1 MADLA
6 YRKHGNATQHELN
19 EWFHDTA
26 QDRDDIVTEWKNNN
40 SHSAVS
46 FKMVT
51 FPKHGNFSYVLIRGT
66 QNSWDAFTDALLWT
80 PAIFMQGLRELLPF
94 GAVWTPAIDEL
105 FRIIT
110 KVESKSIS
118 QVSFYRDTTA
128 FVKYLLHSV
137 PQKYGGVVVTGHSLG
152 GGLAMITGAQTNVS
166 GIALSGPNVML
177 SRASFNPPITAEALN
192 TRTFNIIPEH
202 DLVATIDQKAQ
213 NYQNIRCRTD
223 SKDVKACHD
232 STRSLCEILY
242 ACGTGNRPFL
252 CECVTT
258 YNYPEPKRKR
268 GVDPN
273 ITFRQACGLS

>member
-1 MADLA
+1 MAGLA
-6 YRKHGNATQHELN
+6 YRGRGNVTQLELN
-19 EWFHDTA
+19 EWFRDTA
-26 QDRDDIVTEWKNNN
+26 QDREDIVTEWEDN

-66 QNSWDAFTDALLWT
+66 TNNWDMLTDAQLWI
-80 PAIFMQGLRELLPF
+80 PAMFMQGLRELLPF
-94 GAVWTPAIDEL
+94 GAIWTPAIDEL
-105 FRIIT
+105 IKITT

-118 QVSFYRDTTA
+118 RVSFYRDTTA
-128 FVKYLLHSV
+128 FVKYLLDSV
-137 PQKYGGVVVTGHSLG
+137 PQKYAGVVVTGHSLG

-166 GIALSGPNVML
+166 AIALSGPNAML
-177 SRASFNPPITAEALN
+177 SRASFDPPITAEALN
-192 TRTFNIIPEH
+192 TRTFNIIPER

-213 NYQNIRCRTD
+213 NYQNIRCS
-223 SKDVKACHD
+223 SKDVTACHD

-252 CECVTT
+252 CECVTK

-273 ITFRQACGLS
+273 ISFRQACGLS